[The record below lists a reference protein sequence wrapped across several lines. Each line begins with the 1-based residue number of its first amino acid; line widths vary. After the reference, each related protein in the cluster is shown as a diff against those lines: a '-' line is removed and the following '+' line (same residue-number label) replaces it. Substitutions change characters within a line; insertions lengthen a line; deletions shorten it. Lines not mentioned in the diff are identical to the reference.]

1 MVPSWSSY
9 LLESAGEGW
18 NAQHYSVNF
27 GLICFFQTRE
37 PESADVAAHDE
48 ADGLHEVALDEGC
61 LELVVRH
68 DDHEAGKDEKLK
80 T

>member
-1 MVPSWSSY
+1 MASRSNWDHSELIS
-9 LLESAGEGW
+9 
-18 NAQHYSVNF
+18 

-37 PESADVAAHDE
+37 PESAAVAAHDE
-48 ADGLHEVALDEGC
+48 AEGLHEVALDEGC